1 MIDVNQPVKDIVAAR
16 PESARVFEAMGIDYC
31 CGGDKPFQ
39 EACKSAQVSADE
51 VLKAIE
57 SIPASAVSSETR
69 DWNREPLASLMAQIV
84 SQHHAY
90 CRREGERVGLLL
102 EKTVEVHGARHPEL
116 RQIQSVFLKMNKE
129 LGQHLMKEEIT
140 LFPLIEQ
147 MERAAASGQPMPRPA
162 FGTIENPVSM
172 MILEHDGTGADL
184 KEMRRLSN
192 GYAPPEDACTTYR
205 SLYTA
210 LKEFEQDMHQHV
222 YLENYVLFPRTVALE
237 KRLDAM
243 RAGA

>member
-1 MIDVNQPVKDIVAAR
+1 MIDVNQPVKDIVAAL

-39 EACKSAQVSADE
+39 EACKSARVSADD
-51 VLKAIE
+51 VLKALE
-57 SIPASAVSSETR
+57 SIPSGAVPANTP
-69 DWNREPLASLMAQIV
+69 DWNREPLANLMAHIV

-90 CRREGERVGLLL
+90 CRREQERIALLV
-102 EKTVEVHGARHPEL
+102 EKTTEVHGARHPEL
-116 RQIQSVFLKMNKE
+116 RQIRSVFLRMNKE
-129 LGQHLMKEEIT
+129 LVQHLMKEEST
-140 LFPLIEQ
+140 LFPLIEH
-147 MERAAASGQPMPRPA
+147 MERAAASGRSMPRPA

-172 MILEHDGTGADL
+172 MILEHDSTGNDL
-184 KEMRRLSN
+184 KEMSRLSN

>member
-31 CGGDKPFQ
+31 CGGDKPFE
-39 EACKSAQVSADE
+39 EACKSARVSADD
-51 VLKAIE
+51 VLRALE
-57 SIPASAVSSETR
+57 SLPASAVSGETR
-69 DWNREPLASLMAQIV
+69 DWSHEPLASLTAHIV
-84 SQHHAY
+84 SRHHAY
-90 CRREGERVGLLL
+90 CRREQERITMLL
-102 EKTVEVHGARHPEL
+102 ETASNVHGDRHPEL
-116 RQIQSVFLKMNKE
+116 RKIQSVFLKMNKE
-129 LGQHLMKEEIT
+129 IGQHLMKEEST
-140 LFPLIEQ
+140 LFPMIEQ
-147 MERAAASGQPMPRPA
+147 MEHAAASGQPTPRPT

-172 MILEHDGTGADL
+172 MILEHDSTGSDL
-184 KEMRRLSN
+184 KEMSRLSN

-210 LKEFEQDMHQHV
+210 LKEFEQDMHRHI